1 MTVVLD
7 TNSLVQLFGQ
17 ASPHAPLKRALLE
30 GRLTLAV
37 STPMLLEYEEVICR
51 QAGRAR
57 WEDVARMFTLVSLL
71 HGTIREVTPAYRF
84 RTIIADA
91 DDDAFADCAITANA
105 DYLIT
110 EDQHFNV
117 LRGSGHRVQP
127 ITPAEFIRRHL
138 TGQVAGN
145 P

>member
-7 TNSLVQLFGQ
+7 TNALVQPFGQ

-30 GRLTLAV
+30 WRLTLAV

-51 QAGRAR
+51 LAGRAR
-57 WEDVARMFTLVSLL
+57 WEDVARMFTLISLL

-84 RTIIADA
+84 RAISADA
-91 DDDAFADCAITANA
+91 DDDAFADCAIAAHA

-110 EDQHFNV
+110 EDQHFIV
-117 LRGSGHRVQP
+117 LRGSGYAVQP
-127 ITPAEFIRRHL
+127 VTPEEFIRRHL
-138 TGQVAGN
+138 TGAAT
-145 P
+145 PK

>member
-1 MTVVLD
+1 MTVALD
-7 TNSLVQLFGQ
+7 TNALVQLFGQ

-37 STPMLLEYEEVICR
+37 STQILLEYEEVICR
-51 QAGRAR
+51 QAGRKR
-57 WEDVARMFTLVSLL
+57 WEDVARMFTLISLL
-71 HGTIREVTPAYRF
+71 HGTLREVTPTYRF
-84 RTIIADA
+84 HAITADA
-91 DDDAFADCAITANA
+91 DDDAFADCAITAHA

-127 ITPAEFIRRHL
+127 VTPAEFIRQHL
-138 TGQVAGN
+138 STAGGG
-145 P
+145 